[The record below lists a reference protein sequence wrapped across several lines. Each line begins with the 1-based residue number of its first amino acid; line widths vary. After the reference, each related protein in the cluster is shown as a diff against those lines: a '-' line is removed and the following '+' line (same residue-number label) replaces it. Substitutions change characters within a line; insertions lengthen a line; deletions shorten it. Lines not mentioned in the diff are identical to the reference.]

1 MGSLF
6 RAFVVIVLVLVPL
19 SQARS
24 ASDAGQF
31 VSEFAD
37 KAIALVSD
45 KSLSTAERREQFGT
59 LVETYF
65 DMPGIWRF
73 LLGRYWRTASE
84 KEQDAYLK
92 AFTENIVYTYSRRF
106 DDYDGQKLVV
116 DGTRDDGRFD
126 IVSSRIVDSKSNQ
139 EYRLDWRVID
149 EGGSQKIVDVVIEGV
164 SMSVTQRQ
172 EYASLIQ
179 SNGGRVQALIDALNR
194 QMAGVRASDS

>member
-65 DMPGIWRF
+65 DMPGIGRF